1 MNKNFS
7 AQERQQYKQAFDF
20 FDKDGSGSISSQ
32 ELSTAMK
39 SLGYDLTQQQI
50 STILNHVDGD
60 HSGQIDFEEFLTFI
74 ASARG

>member
-1 MNKNFS
+1 MSQNFS
-7 AQERQQYKQAFDF
+7 AQETAQYKQAFDF

-50 STILNHVDGD
+50 STILNHVDAD
-60 HSGQIDFEEFLTFI
+60 HSGQIDFNEFLKFI
-74 ASARG
+74 ASARN